1 MEAYKFLTRISKNG
15 SVKLPPTPELFD
27 RDVEIIILPLKRET
41 SKKLPAKKF
50 VEKWAG
56 TIESITKIWNNENI
70 IVLSKADRKMY

>member
-27 RDVEIIILPLKRET
+27 RDVEIIILPLKRES
-41 SKKLPAKKF
+41 SKKQPAKKF

-56 TIESITKIWNNENI
+56 TIESDSINNDKYDYLI
-70 IVLSKADRKMY
+70 RKHR